1 MDKASCVIIGCAR
14 NVAGQLPKTLEKIE
28 AIRALWG
35 QAAVIIAENGSTD
48 GTKRLLDDYK
58 TKPQTHILTLD
69 ASANAIP
76 SRTQRLA
83 LIRNTLLDFVH
94 ATYPTYDYILN
105 VDMDGVLDGL
115 DPKTLAFAFKPSM
128 PAWDALFANVRGS
141 YYDVWALRSKFLEF
155 EYDCWDMVRHCMV
168 HFGMSR
174 ADARQG
180 FVLNKQFTLPFNPRT
195 LVPVES
201 AFGGLGLYRLSKT
214 KDCRYIGLTQECS
227 CKSILDFV
235 SGSGVSLNNNPCAPE
250 TCEHVAF
257 HRDMVSK
264 HGAKM
269 FIHSQ
274 LLVKT
279 QAEHL

>member
-1 MDKASCVIIGCAR
+1 MDKASCVIIGCAK
-14 NVAGQLPKTLEKIE
+14 NVASQLPKTLEKIE
-28 AIRALWG
+28 AIRALWLE
-35 QAAVIIAENGSTD
+35 AAVVIAENGSTD

-58 TKPQTHILTLD
+58 AKPHTHILTLD
-69 ASANAIP
+69 TSANAIP

-83 LIRNTLLDFVH
+83 LIRNTLLDFIH
-94 ATYPTYDYILN
+94 ATYPTYDYILMA
-105 VDMDGVLDGL
+105 DMDGVLDTFH
-115 DPKTLAFAFKPSM
+115 PESLALAFKPSM

-155 EYDCWDMVRHCMV
+155 EYDCWDMVRHSMV
-168 HFGMSR
+168 QFGMSR

-180 FVLNKQFTLPFNPRT
+180 FVLNKQITIPIHPRT
-195 LVPVES
+195 LLPVES

-214 KDCRYIGLTQECS
+214 RDCRYVGLTQECS
-227 CKSILDFV
+227 CKSVLDF
-235 SGSGVSLNNNPCAPE
+235 GTTTTNPCAPE

-264 HGAKM
+264 HGARM

-279 QAEHL
+279 QQEHL